1 MCSASRPP
9 TPAPDCTVLS
19 RSSGRLVM
27 RRNQKVDPAVAADLD
42 SLDAV
47 LAGEREDPE
56 LSLITDEV
64 RASAP
69 RMSPAF
75 AARLDAAAAEGFAGP
90 EPAPRAR
97 RSWRPP
103 LGPALGGGIAGVF
116 ALVIAVG
123 ALNHDGSDN
132 SSSSGASVSES
143 AAPNAS

>member
-1 MCSASRPP
+1 
-9 TPAPDCTVLS
+9 
-19 RSSGRLVM
+19 M
-27 RRNQKVDPAVAADLD
+27 RRNQKIDPAIAADLD
-42 SLDAV
+42 ALDAV

-90 EPAPRAR
+90 EPAPRSR

-103 LGPALGGGIAGVF
+103 LGPALGVGIAGVF

-123 ALNHDGSDN
+123 ALNDNGNSD
-132 SSSSGASVSES
+132 SASSGGSAVSES
-143 AAPNAS
+143 VAPGADAGAGGGSA